1 MEYGESWSDG
11 VCVPF
16 LHVSFLC
23 STTSVTAQKM
33 ESVVLKR
40 VKGSLTKAFT
50 LALCLGLSVLWFSV
64 SEQIVY
70 LVSYGKEG

>member
-1 MEYGESWSDG
+1 
-11 VCVPF
+11 
-16 LHVSFLC
+16 
-23 STTSVTAQKM
+23 M

-50 LALCLGLSVLWFSV
+50 LALCLGLSVLRFSV